1 MINKSI
7 IYESKSKFNMIS
19 HIIEVTS
26 KNFVEQ
32 VIKASENLPV
42 IVDFWA
48 PWCSPCKQLTPII
61 EKAVNAHSDKVILA
75 KINIEENQSI
85 ASQMQIQSIP
95 MVYAFFN
102 GQVVD
107 GFQGNIPESEVNK
120 FVKKISELTGPNPE
134 IKENLDK
141 LEIFIENSNWEE
153 ALGEANLILDIDP
166 NNLDACYGKLVSL
179 IGINKFDDAKEFMS
193 TLPDEIMNEKKINEL
208 SSKLEITEKS
218 FEASKNLS
226 DLKKSLEDSPNDIQ
240 AHIDLS
246 NALFGVGEISNCY
259 STLIN
264 AIKIDPEWNNQE
276 ARKKLL
282 SFINSHDLASEEARK
297 ARRQL
302 SSILFN

>member
-1 MINKSI
+1 MTDI
-7 IYESKSKFNMIS
+7 
-19 HIIEVTS
+19 IIEVTS
-26 KNFVEQ
+26 KNFVEK

-61 EKAVNAHSDKVILA
+61 ESAVNSFSDKVILA
-75 KINIEENQSI
+75 KINIDENQSI
-85 ASQMQIQSIP
+85 AAQMQIQSIP

-107 GFQGNIPESEVNK
+107 GFQGNIPESQVID
-120 FVKKISELTGPNPE
+120 FVKKISELSGPNPGV
-134 IKENLDK
+134 KENLES
-141 LEIFIENSNWEE
+141 LETFITNSNWEE
-153 ALGEANLILDIDP
+153 ALKEANTILDIDQ
-166 NNLDACYGKLVSL
+166 NNIDACYGKLVSL
-179 IGINKFDDAKEFMS
+179 IELNKFDDAREFMS
-193 TLPDEIMNEKKINEL
+193 ILPEEILNEKKINEL
-208 SSKLEITEKS
+208 SLKLEITEKS
-218 FEASKNLS
+218 FEASKNFD
-226 DLKKSLEDSPNDIQ
+226 DLKKFLEENPNDIQ

-246 NALFGVGEISNCY
+246 NALFGVGKISECY
-259 STLIN
+259 STLIK

-282 SFINSHDLASEEARK
+282 SFISSHDLASEEARK

>member
-1 MINKSI
+1 MQDIKI
-7 IYESKSKFNMIS
+7 QLNMTDI
-19 HIIEVTS
+19 IIEVTS
-26 KNFVEQ
+26 KDFVEK

-61 EKAVNAHSDKVILA
+61 ESAINSFSGKVILA
-75 KINIEENQSI
+75 KINIDENQSI
-85 ASQMQIQSIP
+85 AAQMQIQSIP

-107 GFQGNIPESEVNK
+107 GFQGNVPESQVID
-120 FVKKISELTGPNPE
+120 FVKKISELSGPGSGV
-134 IKENLDK
+134 KENLES
-141 LEIFIENSNWEE
+141 LEIFITNSNWED
-153 ALGEANLILDIDP
+153 ALKQANTILDIDQ
-166 NNLDACYGKLVSL
+166 NNIDACYGKLISL
-179 IGINKFDDAKEFMS
+179 IELKKFDDAREFMS
-193 TLPDEIMNEKKINEL
+193 ILPEEILNEKKISEI

-218 FEASKNLS
+218 FEASKNFD
-226 DLKKSLEDSPNDIQ
+226 DLKKSLEENPSDIK

-246 NALFGVGEISNCY
+246 NALFGVGKISECY
-259 STLIN
+259 STLIK
-264 AIKIDPEWNNQE
+264 AIKIDPEWNDQE

-282 SFINSHDLASEEARK
+282 SFISSHDLASEEARK

>member
-1 MINKSI
+1 MTD
-7 IYESKSKFNMIS
+7 

-26 KNFVEQ
+26 KNFVEK

-61 EKAVNAHSDKVILA
+61 ESAVNSFSDKVILA
-75 KINIEENQSI
+75 KINIDENQSI
-85 ASQMQIQSIP
+85 AAQMQVQSIP

-107 GFQGNIPESEVNK
+107 GFQGNIPESQVNE
-120 FVKKISELTGPNPE
+120 FVKKISELSVSNPGV
-134 IKENLDK
+134 KENLEN
-141 LEIFIENSNWEE
+141 LELSVSNSNWKE
-153 ALGEANLILDIDP
+153 ALVEANTILDIDQ
-166 NNLDACYGKLVSL
+166 NNIDACYGKLVSL
-179 IGINKFDDAKEFMS
+179 IELNEFDDAKEFIS
-193 TLPDEIMNEKKINEL
+193 ILPKEILNEKKINEL
-208 SSKLEITEKS
+208 SLKLEITEKS
-218 FEASKNLS
+218 FEASKNFD
-226 DLKKSLEDSPNDIQ
+226 DLKKTLEENPKDIQ

-282 SFINSHDLASEEARK
+282 SFISSHDLASEEARK